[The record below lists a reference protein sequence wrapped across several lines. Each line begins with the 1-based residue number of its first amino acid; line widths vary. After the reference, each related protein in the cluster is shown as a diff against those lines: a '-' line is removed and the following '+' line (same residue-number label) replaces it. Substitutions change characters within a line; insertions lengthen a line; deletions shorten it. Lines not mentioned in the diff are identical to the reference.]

1 MSEHDSAR
9 KYARRRLKAKNTL
22 KVLLAA
28 WVGVSALLMLVW
40 TATGA
45 HQHFWPIWP
54 MGGIGI
60 AILVVAFTAYGPR
73 VGYVSDHDVDAE
85 IARLNSRLRQRS

>member
-22 KVLLAA
+22 KVVLAA
-28 WVGVSALLMLVW
+28 WVGVSALLTVVW

-45 HQHFWPIWP
+45 HQLYWPIWP
-54 MGGIGI
+54 MSGTGI
-60 AILVVAFTAYGPR
+60 AVLVVAFTAYGPR

-85 IARLNSRLRQRS
+85 VARLNSQMRQRS